1 MGSQGSN
8 NEWDHKVS
16 LGAKQTQE
24 KESRKCPTTAIGK
37 IKVIS
42 WLVCEKEAKPHQSVD
57 YKEAADLEAALQ
69 DLACKN
75 SGNRRAV
82 RNDF

>member
-1 MGSQGSN
+1 VGSQRISGCKADA
-8 NEWDHKVS
+8 ER
-16 LGAKQTQE
+16 
-24 KESRKCPTTAIGK
+24 ESRKCPTTAIGK

-57 YKEAADLEAALQ
+57 SKEAADLEDVLQ
-69 DLACKN
+69 DLACEN